1 MATKTAKPEQAVKG
15 LMAIETRIIE
25 LATERNLGGLRFE
38 WNDGLD
44 FGHLEDPVP
53 LSIFAPR
60 GKTAAPVVWAGPHRQ
75 GRSAVHTPA
84 GRGGTVGFADRRRPC
99 VRILQPHSRLGGEV
113 ADVRRQQRARHHI
126 VAPGEQLRLDRL
138 HRRIGELA

>member
-1 MATKTAKPEQAVKG
+1 MGTKSAKPEQAVAG

-53 LSIFAPR
+53 LSIFAPG
-60 GKTAAPVVWAGPHRQ
+60 GKTAEAEFSHADLSRYPGTANALIDAKINRIVQ
-75 GRSAVHTPA
+75 GIASE
-84 GRGGTVGFADRRRPC
+84 G
-99 VRILQPHSRLGGEV
+99 
-113 ADVRRQQRARHHI
+113 
-126 VAPGEQLRLDRL
+126 
-138 HRRIGELA
+138 

>member
-1 MATKTAKPEQAVKG
+1 MATETAKPEQAVKG

-25 LATERNLGGLRFE
+25 LATERNVGGLRFE

-60 GKTAAPVVWAGPHRQ
+60 GKTAEAEFSHADLARYPGAANARIDAQINRIVQ
-75 GRSAVHTPA
+75 GIASE
-84 GRGGTVGFADRRRPC
+84 G
-99 VRILQPHSRLGGEV
+99 
-113 ADVRRQQRARHHI
+113 
-126 VAPGEQLRLDRL
+126 
-138 HRRIGELA
+138 